1 MRKHTRPKTGGRAKG
16 TPNRLTTTLRETIQE
31 ALEAEAG
38 NLPDLLAQLKPSER
52 VAAFT
57 RLAQLVLP
65 PRPQADQEHIE
76 QPLFAALQF
85 CSFCCVL
92 YSFLDWLW
100 VGVPKKVFCFGGCV
114 YWVIGFNS
122 AGHFFWW
129 LDCCCSLLCFVLG
142 VVVRCNNLGQVLF
155 ELLAVVATK
164 GR

>member
-76 QPLFAALQF
+76 QPLFADDAPQPI
-85 CSFCCVL
+85 
-92 YSFLDWLW
+92 WQ
-100 VGVPKKVFCFGGCV
+100 GVR
-114 YWVIGFNS
+114 
-122 AGHFFWW
+122 
-129 LDCCCSLLCFVLG
+129 L
-142 VVVRCNNLGQVLF
+142 VV
-155 ELLAVVATK
+155 ESSTAEA
-164 GR
+164 